1 MHSLLALHNHLR
13 PSSIAAIGYE
23 GILPLTRDPV
33 SSRVLDSLLTSP
45 TTTPKEKRRFLL
57 SLIGNYHTIADDRI
71 GSRVVERCWSS
82 ADIFLKDKIV
92 ASLVDKALFL
102 QQSHYGHFFARKL
115 ELPLWIRARE
125 AWKLKMAS
133 YMEVNKD
140 AKKEKVPVG
149 PEKKRRE
156 RPVDEID
163 ELFAQGSSKRGKVAP
178 VVVVEPE
185 TELEEVD
192 VGEEQEEKV
201 LVVKKK
207 KKSKEADLSGMDAIM
222 SALKGSVS

>member
-1 MHSLLALHNHLR
+1 
-13 PSSIAAIGYE
+13 
-23 GILPLTRDPV
+23 
-33 SSRVLDSLLTSP
+33 
-45 TTTPKEKRRFLL
+45 
-57 SLIGNYHTIADDRI
+57 
-71 GSRVVERCWSS
+71 
-82 ADIFLKDKIV
+82 
-92 ASLVDKALFL
+92 
-102 QQSHYGHFFARKL
+102 
-115 ELPLWIRARE
+115 
-125 AWKLKMAS
+125 MAS

-178 VVVVEPE
+178 VDVVEPE
-185 TELEEVD
+185 LELEEVD
-192 VGEEQEEKV
+192 LGEEQEEKV

-207 KKSKEADLSGMDAIM
+207 KKSKDGADLSGMDAIM